1 MNLIAHPFFDPQT
14 GSWSYLLAN
23 PGSGCCAIVDPVLG
37 YDETT
42 GAVDTAP
49 ADAMVQLVQ
58 ANGYCVEWILET
70 HLHANRLSASRYL
83 KAQFLCAQ
91 VAMGRSAAANES
103 AANESAANESA
114 ANESAAAERA
124 AAERAGNESAAA
136 HEFAVALRAAG
147 TSDCV
152 VVDRWLEDGDR
163 IALGHTWGRV
173 LTTPGHTSGCLSF
186 LFDSFVL
193 VGATLLAP
201 DLGTGRCDLPGGDCA
216 TLYASVQR
224 LYGLPDD
231 ARVLLGYDAAPAGR
245 APRFT
250 STMSEQRAG
259 NCLLSAATG
268 ASEFVARRSA
278 RDRTLGRPRLL
289 EPALQANRI
298 GGVLPGWRYR
308 PVPLEAATVP
318 RTTS

>member
-37 YDETT
+37 YDEAT

-91 VAMGRSAAANES
+91 VAMGRSAAASAASGSAAANDS
-103 AANESAANESA
+103 AANDRAAN
-114 ANESAAAERA
+114 
-124 AAERAGNESAAA
+124 
-136 HEFAVALRAAG
+136 EFAVAIRAAG
-147 TSDCV
+147 MRDCV
-152 VVDRWLEDGDR
+152 AVDRWLEDGDR

-216 TLYASVQR
+216 TLYDSVQR
-224 LYGLPDD
+224 LYGLPDEG
-231 ARVLLGYDAAPAGR
+231 RVLLGYDAAPAGR
-245 APRFT
+245 SPRFA
-250 STMSEQRAG
+250 STMAEQRAA
-259 NCLLSAATG
+259 NCLLSAGTR

-278 RDRTLGRPRLL
+278 RDRSLGKPRLL
-289 EPALQANRI
+289 EPALQANRV

-308 PVPLEAATVP
+308 PAPSQSATVP